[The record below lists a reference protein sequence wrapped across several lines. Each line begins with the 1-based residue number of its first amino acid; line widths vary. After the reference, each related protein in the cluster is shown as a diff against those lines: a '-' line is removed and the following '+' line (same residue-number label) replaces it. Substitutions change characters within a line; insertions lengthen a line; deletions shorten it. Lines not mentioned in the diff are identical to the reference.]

1 MGIGKLA
8 FWRNRSTV
16 NQQEPAVAPPVQ
28 RSVTQIAALDALLAP
43 NDPLLAYFQSAP
55 GPVEVDK
62 LRLDSPALRRLQA
75 EGVVLA
81 LPLVSQGEL
90 VGLINLG
97 PRRSEQEYTG
107 DDRRLLNDLITQ
119 AAPAVR
125 VAQLVRQQ
133 QAEARERE
141 RMEHELRIARTI
153 QQTLLPRELPSL
165 PGYRVEAHYQPARE
179 VGGDFYDFIHFEDG
193 CIGLV
198 VGDVTDKGVP
208 AALVMATTRTL
219 LRAASERLRSPGLIL
234 ERVNDLLCNDIPPKM
249 FVTCLYALLD
259 PASGRLR
266 YANAGHD
273 VPYRHNLAGVD
284 ELRAAGM
291 PLGLLPGMKYDER
304 EALLLPGDQVLF
316 YSDGLVEAHNAQRE
330 MFSFDRL
337 RNLMVV
343 VPPGDDCI
351 GYLLDKLAEF
361 TGPEWEQEDDVTLVT
376 LRRLEEMPAVE
387 APAPAAAA
395 VQAAN
400 GIGVRDNYMPVPQG
414 GVTVADFTV
423 ASAPGN
429 ERIAMDRVAN
439 AVRSLGVEP
448 GRIERLKTAVA
459 EATMNA
465 MEHGNGYRADLYV
478 GLRVTATPGT
488 ITVRITDHGGGKPIP
503 AATSPDLEAK
513 LEGLQSP
520 RGWGLFLIRS
530 MVDEMRVAADDRQHT
545 VELVWNR

>member
-1 MGIGKLA
+1 MAISKLA
-8 FWRNRSTV
+8 FWRKRNAVNR
-16 NQQEPAVAPPVQ
+16 QEPVVAPPVQ
-28 RSVTQIAALDALLAP
+28 RSAAQIARLDAMLAP

-55 GPVEVDK
+55 GPVEVGK
-62 LRLDSPALRRLQA
+62 LRLDSPALRQLQA
-75 EGVVLA
+75 EGVALV

-125 VAQLVRQQ
+125 MAQLVRQQ
-133 QAEARERE
+133 HVEARERE

-165 PGYRVEAHYQPARE
+165 PGYQVEAHYQPARE
-179 VGGDFYDFIHFEDG
+179 VGGDFYDFIYFEDG
-193 CIGLV
+193 CVGLV

-259 PASGRLR
+259 PVGGRLC

-273 VPYRHNLAGVD
+273 VPYRHNRQGID
-284 ELRAAGM
+284 ELRAVGM

-304 EALLLPGDQVLF
+304 ETVLLPGDQVLF
-316 YSDGLVEAHNAQRE
+316 YSDGLVEAHNPRRD

-337 RNLMVV
+337 RNVMAA

-351 GYLLDKLAEF
+351 GYLLGNLAEF
-361 TGPEWEQEDDVTLVT
+361 TGPGWEQEDDVTLVT
-376 LRRLEEMPAVE
+376 LRRLGESPA
-387 APAPAAAA
+387 APPAPAD
-395 VQAAN
+395 VTLQAAN
-400 GIGVRDNYMPVPQG
+400 GITTRDSQMPVPQG

-439 AVRSLGVEP
+439 AVRDLGVEP

-465 MEHGNGYRADLYV
+465 MEHGNGYRPDLYV
-478 GLRVTATPGT
+478 SLRVTATPGT
-488 ITVRITDHGGGKPIP
+488 ITVRITDHGGGQPIP
-503 AATSPDLEAK
+503 SVTAPDLEAK
-513 LEGLQSP
+513 LAGVQSP

-530 MVDEMRVAADDRQHT
+530 MVDEMRVAADEQKHT